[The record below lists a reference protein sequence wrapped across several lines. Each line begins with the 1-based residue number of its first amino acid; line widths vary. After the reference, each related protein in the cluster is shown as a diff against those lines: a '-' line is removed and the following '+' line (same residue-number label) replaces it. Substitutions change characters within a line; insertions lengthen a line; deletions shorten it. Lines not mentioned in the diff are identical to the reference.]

1 MKNFCDENYNFYGIK
16 SYNLENKKNTIIDY
30 NISKDRK
37 QNNNIK
43 NKDNFVYKNKNNE
56 KKLDL
61 IENKNTILYQP
72 EFNENFSFS
81 PLGTLKE
88 KKIKI
93 MIKNIN

>member
-43 NKDNFVYKNKNNE
+43 NKDNFVYKNKN
-56 KKLDL
+56 
-61 IENKNTILYQP
+61 TILYQP